1 MAQVAEHE
9 AATAKLHAAQDR
21 SQVLQQRADALA
33 ASLAAKTAAL
43 QDVARQH
50 EQRAHLAAAEC
61 QVVQQQEQQQEQQQ
75 PGQLLACLQGDPA
88 ALRECSLAQLY
99 R

>member
-1 MAQVAEHE
+1 MLQFADCE
-9 AATAKLHAAQDR
+9 AATKRLHAAQER

-43 QDVARQH
+43 QEAAGRQQ
-50 EQRAHLAAAEC
+50 QRTHPAAAEC
-61 QVVQQQEQQQEQQQ
+61 QGVVQQQQQ

-88 ALRECSLAQLY
+88 ALGECSLAQLY